1 MQQTGGMR
9 ERITAGKI
17 LKRFLPDIKR
27 KGLTKNIGQP
37 FFYLVHVYVRCLRYT
52 SVSVTSTGIR

>member
-1 MQQTGGMR
+1 MR